1 MNNSIYQAQILIQRW
16 LSHFEKKSYKS
27 IKDACEYLNTSMHLG
42 IWGNPMWFLFYPLM
56 RSGIVDSIGN
66 DYYAVTPSVV
76 LDFDTHLYEL
86 NGMKQSEGLI
96 VGYNYIDRKNIRTY
110 HNVVK
115 LSTLAILRSFPTVE
129 SIVFKWSNSTQD
141 ESILNYHDKHNRAG
155 IAELK
160 NGTTRYFVIPSSC
173 ILKEIPARC
182 INPDA
187 YNIGICYERVI
198 NKKVNGV
205 YSHKL
210 RQLKM
215 SSFGIPFI
223 LYRTLMLD
231 GLSERQ
237 FPIEYNGN
245 VVFPNISSS
254 VVKELNRI
262 LCNSISYE

>member
-1 MNNSIYQAQILIQRW
+1 MWYHIIFTPVNSKKYWFIHDNPTLEPFGPIGFTLI
-16 LSHFEKKSYKS
+16 F
-27 IKDACEYLNTSMHLG
+27 AT
-42 IWGNPMWFLFYPLM
+42 
-56 RSGIVDSIGN
+56 
-66 DYYAVTPSVV
+66 
-76 LDFDTHLYEL
+76 
-86 NGMKQSEGLI
+86 
-96 VGYNYIDRKNIRTY
+96 
-110 HNVVK
+110 
-115 LSTLAILRSFPTVE
+115 
-129 SIVFKWSNSTQD
+129 SIVKMIEINKNT
-141 ESILNYHDKHNRAG
+141 ILKLKTWKIEKMN

-160 NGTTRYFVIPSSC
+160 NGTTRYFAIPSSC

-262 LCNSISYE
+262 LCNSIVYE